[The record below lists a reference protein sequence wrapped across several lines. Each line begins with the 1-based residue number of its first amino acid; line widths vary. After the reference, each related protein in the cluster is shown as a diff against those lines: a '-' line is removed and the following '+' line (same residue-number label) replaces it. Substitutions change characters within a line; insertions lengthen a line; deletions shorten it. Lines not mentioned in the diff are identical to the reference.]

1 MSNDTLAPNAPAPGP
16 DPNRRRGLGFTCL
29 FMIEMWER
37 FGYYGMQILIVV
49 FLKEFLHFGDT
60 HALLTWGAFAM
71 MIYTTPI
78 IGGWIGDRIFGTRR
92 TTMLGAIV
100 LAIGYLLLAL
110 PMPEWFIFFSFGV
123 IAVGN
128 GLFKAN
134 PNNLLSQLYED
145 DTAKLDGAFTI
156 YYMSI
161 NIGAFASQI
170 LTPIVRVHY
179 GWHLAFGV
187 SFVGLALGITNFFF
201 MKKYLSHVGSKP
213 DFERLSMMR
222 LLAILTG
229 SFVVSVVI
237 ALIVYDVEVARYIV
251 YAAAAMLLGVF
262 AYLILKSGLG
272 ERKGM
277 IATFILTL
285 QGLLFFVFYQ
295 QMSTSLTLFALRN
308 VQLDFLGYH
317 IPPEQ
322 FQVLNPFWIFIL
334 SPFLALLYN
343 RLGKHD
349 KDLNIASKFAFGFVM
364 LAVGFFI
371 YGVSGHVGS
380 TKLVSPW
387 WLISGYFFQS
397 FGELLISG
405 LGLAMVAR
413 FVAPRLRG
421 FIMGGWLLTTGISQF
436 FGSMVANVAE
446 VPDKIGKLLNLLPAK
461 EQTAFTQ
468 LPASMVHT
476 LSNFD
481 LGAFRYW
488 LAGYP
493 VNSEALSK
501 APRLVQHKFSNLSE
515 STQHTLQQLTP
526 VSHLPQATQHT
537 LTRLNQDFYH
547 ATLTLYTN
555 LFLVLG
561 LVAVGVALIS
571 FALVPYLKRLGAAH
585 AAGTKPE
592 SAVLPEHEAG
602 DLPGD
607 H

>member
-1 MSNDTLAPNAPAPGP
+1 MNNDAAVSSL
-16 DPNRRRGLGFTCL
+16 DPNRKRGLGFTCL

-37 FGYYGMQILIVV
+37 FGFYGMQILIVV
-49 FLKEFLHFGDT
+49 FLKEYLGFGDSN
-60 HALLTWGAFAM
+60 ANLTWGAFAM

-78 IGGWIGDRIFGTRR
+78 IGGWIGDRVFGTRR

-100 LAIGYLLLAL
+100 LALGYLLLAL

-145 DTAKLDGAFTI
+145 DEAKLDGAFTI

-161 NIGAFASQI
+161 NLGAFASQI

-187 SFVGLALGITNFFF
+187 SAVGLALGITNFFF

-213 DFERLSMMR
+213 DFERLSIMR
-222 LLAILTG
+222 FLAIMAG
-229 SFVVSVVI
+229 SFVVAVVI
-237 ALIVYDVEVARYIV
+237 ALIVYDVAVARYIV
-251 YAAAAMLLGVF
+251 YAAAALLIGVF
-262 AYLILKSGLG
+262 VYLIAKSGLG
-272 ERKGM
+272 ERKGL

-308 VQLDFLGYH
+308 VQLSFFGYH

-322 FQVLNPFWIFIL
+322 FQVLNPFWIWIL
-334 SPFLALLYN
+334 SPILALIYN

-349 KDLNIASKFAFGFVM
+349 KDLNIATKFAFGFVM
-364 LAVGFFI
+364 LAVGFFL
-371 YGVSGHVGS
+371 YGLSGHVGS
-380 TKLVSPW
+380 AKLVSPW
-387 WLISGYFFQS
+387 WLVAGYFFQS

-436 FGSMVANVAE
+436 FGSMVANVAD
-446 VPDKIGKLLNLLPAK
+446 VPDKIGKVLKLVPSH
-461 EQTAFTQ
+461 EQALFAQ
-468 LPASMVHT
+468 LPSSLAHT

-488 LAGYP
+488 LAGKP
-493 VNSEALSK
+493 VNSAALAK
-501 APRLVQHKFSNLSE
+501 APKIVQHQFSNFSQ
-515 STQHTLQQLTP
+515 SVQHTLQQITP
-526 VSHLPQATQHT
+526 ASDLPKATQQAMAQ
-537 LTRLNQDFYH
+537 LNRGFYH
-547 ATLTLYTN
+547 VTLALYTN

-561 LVAVGVALIS
+561 LVAVAAALIS
-571 FALVPYLKRLGAAH
+571 FVLVPYLKRLATAH
-585 AAGTKPE
+585 GEGLKPE
-592 SAVLPEHEAG
+592 TAVLPEHEAG
-602 DLPGD
+602 DLPGE

>member
-1 MSNDTLAPNAPAPGP
+1 MSNAATTMPNS
-16 DPNRRRGLGFTCL
+16 DPNRRRTLGFTCL

-37 FGYYGMQILIVV
+37 FGFYGMQILIVV
-49 FLKEFLHFGDT
+49 FLKEYLGFGDS
-60 HALLTWGAFAM
+60 HANLTWGAFAM

-78 IGGWIGDRIFGTRR
+78 IGGWIGDRVFGTRR
-92 TTMLGAIV
+92 TTMLGAII

-110 PMPEWFIFFSFGV
+110 PMPNWFIFFAFGV
-123 IAVGN
+123 IAAGN

-134 PNNLLSQLYED
+134 PNNLLSQLYEG
-145 DTAKLDGAFTI
+145 DTVKLDGAFTI

-179 GWHLAFGV
+179 GWHLAFGI
-187 SFVGLALGITNFFF
+187 SAIGLVLGITNFFF

-213 DFERLSMMR
+213 DFERLSILR
-222 LLAILTG
+222 FLAILAGT
-229 SFVVSVVI
+229 FVVSVVI
-237 ALIVYDVEVARYIV
+237 ALIVYDVQVAQYIV
-251 YAAAAMLLGVF
+251 YAATAMLVGVF
-262 AYLILKSGLG
+262 AYLILKSSLG
-272 ERKGM
+272 ERSGM
-277 IATFILTL
+277 IATFILIL

-308 VQLDFLGYH
+308 VNLNFFGYH

-322 FQVLNPFWIFIL
+322 FQVLNPFWIWIL
-334 SPFLALLYN
+334 SPILAVIYN

-349 KDLNIASKFAFGFVM
+349 KDLNIASKFAVGFVM
-364 LAVGFFI
+364 LAVGFLI

-380 TKLVSPW
+380 AELVSPW
-387 WLISGYFFQS
+387 WMVSGYFFQS

-436 FGSMVANVAE
+436 FGSMVANVAS
-446 VPDKIGKLLNLLPAK
+446 VPDTIGKVVRLLPANEK
-461 EQTAFTQ
+461 TVFTQ
-468 LPASMVHT
+468 LPTSLTHM

-488 LAGYP
+488 LAGDP
-493 VNSEALSK
+493 VTSGALSK
-501 APRLVQHKFSNLSE
+501 ASKLVQHKFSNLSE
-515 STQHTLQQLTP
+515 SVQHTLQQLTP
-526 VSHLPQATQHT
+526 ASDLPQTTQHA
-537 LTRLNQDFYH
+537 LVQLNQNFYH
-547 ATLTLYTN
+547 TTLTLYTN

-561 LVAVGVALIS
+561 IVAVGAALIS
-571 FALVPYLKRLGAAH
+571 FALVPYLKRLGKH
-585 AAGTKPE
+585 ASGMNFG
-592 SAVLPEHEAG
+592 SAMLPEHEAG

-607 H
+607 R

>member
-1 MSNDTLAPNAPAPGP
+1 
-16 DPNRRRGLGFTCL
+16 
-29 FMIEMWER
+29 
-37 FGYYGMQILIVV
+37 
-49 FLKEFLHFGDT
+49 
-60 HALLTWGAFAM
+60 
-71 MIYTTPI
+71 
-78 IGGWIGDRIFGTRR
+78 
-92 TTMLGAIV
+92 
-100 LAIGYLLLAL
+100 
-110 PMPEWFIFFSFGV
+110 
-123 IAVGN
+123 
-128 GLFKAN
+128 
-134 PNNLLSQLYED
+134 
-145 DTAKLDGAFTI
+145 
-156 YYMSI
+156 
-161 NIGAFASQI
+161 
-170 LTPIVRVHY
+170 
-179 GWHLAFGV
+179 
-187 SFVGLALGITNFFF
+187 ALGITNFFF
-201 MKKYLSHVGSKP
+201 MKRYLSHVGSKP
-213 DFERLSMMR
+213 DFERLSVMR
-222 LLAILTG
+222 LLAILAG
-229 SFVVSVVI
+229 SFIVAVVI

-262 AYLILKSGLG
+262 AYFILKSGLG
-272 ERKGM
+272 ERKGF

-285 QGLLFFVFYQ
+285 QGLVFFVFYQ

-308 VQLDFLGYH
+308 VQLDFFGLH

-343 RLGKHD
+343 KLGKHD
-349 KDLNIASKFAFGFVM
+349 KDFNIATKFAFGFVM

-380 TKLVSPW
+380 AKLVSPW
-387 WLISGYFFQS
+387 WMLSGYFFQS

-436 FGSMVANVAE
+436 FGSMVATVAS
-446 VPDKIGKLLNLLPAK
+446 VPDTIGKVLKLLPASEK
-461 EQTAFTQ
+461 TAFAQ
-468 LPASMVHT
+468 LPASLTHA

-488 LAGYP
+488 LAGHP
-493 VNSEALSK
+493 VTSAALAK
-501 APRLVQHKFSNLSE
+501 APRLVQHKFKNFSE
-515 STQHTLQQLTP
+515 SVQHTLQQLTP
-526 VSHLPQATQHT
+526 VADLPQATQHT

-547 ATLTLYTN
+547 TTLTLYTN

-585 AAGTKPE
+585 ASGIKPE

-607 H
+607 R